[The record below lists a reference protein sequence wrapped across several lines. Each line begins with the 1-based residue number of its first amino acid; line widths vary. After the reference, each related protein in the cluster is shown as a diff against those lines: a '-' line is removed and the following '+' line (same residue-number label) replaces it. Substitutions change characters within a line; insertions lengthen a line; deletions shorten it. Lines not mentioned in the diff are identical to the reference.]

1 MRRGPGR
8 GRADNQ
14 NLVST
19 ITIIS
24 LPQNYEG
31 DMAWLM
37 FQMINEDH
45 VDRED
50 FFGVLKEINYF
61 FHESG
66 RAIETFTTT
75 NSESSATTSKEFSN
89 ALIRIQN
96 KIIDIRNP
104 VQRLPPNREDVNE
117 LKQEIQTEASDSS
130 SSSSYFS
137 CSEFIKKRDM
147 EQLLDVL
154 IEGQPEL
161 SVIAILDSTGFDKT
175 ALAGET
181 YNNNHAKFISIV
193 VLGLGCL

>member
-1 MRRGPGR
+1 MRRSPSR

-19 ITIIS
+19 ITIIP

-50 FFGVLKEINYF
+50 FFGVLKELNYF

-75 NSESSATTSKEFSN
+75 NSESNAPISKEFSN

-104 VQRLPPNREDVNE
+104 VQRLPPNREDVSE
-117 LKQEIQTEASDSS
+117 LKKEIQTEASDS

-175 ALAGET
+175 AFAGET
-181 YNNNHAKFISIV
+181 YKNNHAKFISIV
-193 VLGLGCL
+193 VLGLGCH